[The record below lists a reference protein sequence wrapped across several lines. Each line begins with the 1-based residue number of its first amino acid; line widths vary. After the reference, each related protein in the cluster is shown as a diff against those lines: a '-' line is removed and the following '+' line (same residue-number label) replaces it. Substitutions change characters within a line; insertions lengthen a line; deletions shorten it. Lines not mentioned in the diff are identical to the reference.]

1 MSIFKIS
8 KTFVFF
14 LTKSSEYLTWIGQ
27 GSIFMIRFQGSVV
40 KTDPCQYLLKISP
53 DVLNKKTKVLDIFN
67 TDKNVDK
74 GIRIRFLEKKKQI
87 PITDSYL
94 LYLMLVY
101 WVVAPQLNYHF
112 CLIEFQRLPLKY
124 IKNFN
129 FMKLIKQELQV
140 FNPNEEKKVS
150 FEMNVVRAES
160 HDF

>member
-1 MSIFKIS
+1 
-8 KTFVFF
+8 
-14 LTKSSEYLTWIGQ
+14 
-27 GSIFMIRFQGSVV
+27 MIRFQGSVV

-129 FMKLIKQELQV
+129 FMKLIKKNYKYLTQM
-140 FNPNEEKKVS
+140 KKRKYHW
-150 FEMNVVRAES
+150 E
-160 HDF
+160 